1 MTGDR
6 VEDTLDDV
14 TILTKDYLPPSACAP
29 NDDLDLSSAVGG
41 RKSTSRRCCSN
52 KFHLPMFVTVVC
64 VLFFAESMCSNGL
77 IGATMSTVEKRY
89 GIRSAQ
95 SGWIPSSYELTGIPI
110 MVLVGV
116 IGSRV
121 HRPRVLALA
130 AVLAALGALL
140 YTLPH
145 FIGGPNEPMVSG
157 HELNY
162 CRRDDVINGT
172 SALCDSDTSLSSSSR
187 FYLTVFI
194 MAAIFMSS
202 GAGPLSVLGCAYVDD
217 CTSHSDSAFY
227 IGQCDLL
234 CDTIVYPT
242 TQYQTPFL
250 LQSMYT
256 EFLFSYMQVRLQ

>member
-6 VEDTLDDV
+6 AGDALDDV

-29 NDDLDLSSAVGG
+29 NDGLDLSSAAGS
-41 RKSTSRRCCSN
+41 RKSTPRRCCSN

-121 HRPRVLALA
+121 HRPRCMALA
-130 AVLAALGALL
+130 GLVSALGALF

-145 FIGGPNEPMVSG
+145 FIAGPHDLHNQG
-157 HELNY
+157 HEQHY
-162 CRRDDVINGT
+162 CRPDGNVT
-172 SALCDSDTSLSSSSR
+172 STCLHDNSVSTSSQ
-187 FYLTVFI
+187 FYLSIFI
-194 MAAIFMSS
+194 LASMFMSF
-202 GAGPLSVLGCAYVDD
+202 GAGPMYVMGSAYIDD
-217 CTSHSDSAFY
+217 SASPGQSAFY
-227 IGQCDLL
+227 IGQFIVNLL
-234 CDTIVYPT
+234 
-242 TQYQTPFL
+242 
-250 LQSMYT
+250 
-256 EFLFSYMQVRLQ
+256 LFVV